1 MNPGSDGGSSDDA
14 VEDKRQEGVVVRL
27 GWLEV
32 DVPRSVGYFGGI
44 ALAVCAG
51 VLEPPLGL
59 VIAAVPLVKM
69 LNLARAPI
77 PSRFVGQIL
86 EGMALPIGGD
96 SQGTI
101 RLVTPMGPSDEPV
114 D

>member
-1 MNPGSDGGSSDDA
+1 VNPGPDSGSSDDA
-14 VEDKRQEGVVVRL
+14 VDSKRQDGVIFRL

-32 DVPRSVGYFGGI
+32 DVPRSIGYFGGI
-44 ALAVCAG
+44 GLAVCAG
-51 VLEPPLGL
+51 ALEPPLGL
-59 VIAAVPLVKM
+59 AIAAVPLIKM